1 MHFDYLIIGGGIV
14 GLAIAREL
22 RRRFPGSGIA
32 VLEKEHDVLPTMAVA
47 GTAAYCMPDFIIR
60 LIP

>member
-32 VLEKEHDVLPTMAVA
+32 VLEKNMMLPTMAVA